1 MGLQVFFSRKQQIY
15 HQYAEFFEYDPKNQP
30 VDSDGVEQDAKVDK
44 KQNTIRFYFN
54 LTYQLAGD
62 DITKMEQID
71 SISVY
76 LCLNVA
82 ALIKERYLK
91 EKEELDKMKRNMK

>member
-1 MGLQVFFSRKQQIY
+1 
-15 HQYAEFFEYDPKNQP
+15 
-30 VDSDGVEQDAKVDK
+30 
-44 KQNTIRFYFN
+44 
-54 LTYQLAGD
+54 
-62 DITKMEQID
+62 MEQID